1 MPAIGSRFRSRRS
14 DEIWPGFV
22 DALTTLLLVII
33 FVLAVFVVS
42 QFILSQALSGRDEAL
57 AQLNRQVAEFAELLS
72 LERRTNDELRQSIAQ
87 LSASLQESATS
98 RDQLALRLDDVTGR
112 LAEAETAIAADREA
126 IAARLAD
133 IERLKRDIAALT
145 EVRDDLEK
153 RVGSLVAALDDSQ
166 RTTTQLRDRAAEL
179 EARLA
184 TEAERTALAQK
195 ELESRDVRLSELE
208 LLYRRSSEALETER
222 RVSREAAAQVDL
234 LSQQLAAV
242 REQLARLNDAL
253 EAAESKDREQ
263 QSVISDLGRRL
274 NVALARKVEELSRY
288 RSEFFGRLRDL
299 LGERQDIRVVGD
311 RFVFQSEVLFESAS
325 ADIADEGTLQLGRLA
340 SAIKEIASRIP
351 PEINWVLRVDGHTD
365 RIPIATARF
374 PSNWELSTARAVSV
388 VKYLVEQGVPPER
401 LAATGFGEFQPLDP
415 RRDEI
420 AHRRNRRIEF
430 KLTER

>member
-112 LAEAETAIAADREA
+112 LAEAETTIAADRET

-166 RTTTQLRDRAAEL
+166 RSTTQLRDRAAEL

-222 RVSREAAAQVDL
+222 RVSKEAAAQVDL
-234 LSQQLAAV
+234 LSRQLAAV

-288 RSEFFGRLRDL
+288 RSEFFGRLRDM